1 MRPSD
6 ISLDTLQV
14 GELTQNGRGGKSASI
29 HVNGKPVRILLSNVT
44 SPFEV
49 SSFDKVS
56 DRKSLD
62 VRVDDETAGF
72 VERLDKELKK
82 FAGKTGCVDSG
93 YTSLLK
99 QQKEG
104 TYAPLF
110 RQKLTIYPTGKSPCK
125 FFEAG
130 TKRRLTDEEVKELPW
145 RELEMNVLCKVTS
158 LWVNAGRWG
167 ASATPEAIMVKRNDQ
182 CPFEDADLDSFD

>member
-1 MRPSD
+1 MHPSE
-6 ISLDTLQV
+6 ISLDNLQV
-14 GELTQNGRGGKSASI
+14 GDVTLNGRGGKTASLT
-29 HVNGKPVRILLSNVT
+29 VNGKPLRLTLRST
-44 SPFEV
+44 TTPFEV

-62 VRVDDETAGF
+62 LRADSHTIAFAD
-72 VERLDKELKK
+72 RLDAALKK
-82 FAGKTGCVDSG
+82 YAGKVGCAESG

-104 TYAPLF
+104 YAPLF
-110 RQKLTIYPTGKSPCK
+110 RQKITITPAGKSPCK

-130 TKRRLTDEEVKELPW
+130 TKRRLTDDEVAELPW
-145 RELEMNVLCKVTS
+145 RDLEMNVMCKVTS

-167 ASATPEAIMVKRNDQ
+167 ASATPEAIMVKRCDQ
-182 CPFEDADLDSFD
+182 CPFDDADMETWV